1 MSEKERLQIRIFV
14 CRNVLA
20 DHRAAERLREYSL
33 DGRTQIEQVPCLG
46 RIDPRYLLKA
56 FEGGCDAVFLVGC
69 AVGKCRTMDGNLR
82 AEKRAVLV
90 RRLLDEI
97 GIQGERLSLLLRE
110 PLGEDEVPEIVKE
123 FLESVR
129 QIGPSQLRI
138 SRSLE

>member
-1 MSEKERLQIRIFV
+1 MSEKKRPQIRIFV

-56 FEGGCDAVFLVGC
+56 FEGGCDAVYLVGC

-97 GIQGERLSLLLRE
+97 GIQGQRLALLLRE
-110 PLGEDEVPEIVKE
+110 LLGEDEVPEVVEE
-123 FLESVR
+123 FLEGVR
-129 QIGPSQLRI
+129 KTGPSLLGIR
-138 SRSLE
+138 SSLE